1 MTEAWWAA
9 RVQPPSLGTM
19 TRWLSDD
26 FGRVVE
32 GIKNGF
38 DGPLRATTA
47 GGASCSA

>member
-32 GIKNGF
+32 GIKKGF
-38 DGPLRATTA
+38 KNRTEDDRRRRA
-47 GGASCSA
+47 CSA